1 MRGCRYLHE
10 HENSDQ
16 LIENEITQMKN
27 NRTASDKKEEK
38 EEEKNIVK
46 KT

>member
-1 MRGCRYLHE
+1 
-10 HENSDQ
+10 
-16 LIENEITQMKN
+16 MKN

-46 KT
+46 KHTKTGVGWRKHYRVPQ